1 MKHVLKTLKHNGIY
15 VPQYDYK
22 GFTIKIRGTPLK
34 LKQKG
39 EQMAVAWIKKRQ
51 SAASPPDKMFMKNF
65 MREFLEQLKLENNPT
80 VGFLGTFA
88 KEYLKKIE
96 DYNGNDIDNPNAPI
110 HADIDFSEISAFVEQ
125 EKQKKENM
133 TKEEKK
139 QLAAERK
146 VKREELKA
154 KYAVAEVDGQNLEIA
169 NWTAEPSCL
178 FAGRGD
184 HPQRG
189 RWKDGPSEEDIILNW
204 PLDEEDKPV
213 YPIPE
218 GNWKK
223 VVWEPQK
230 MYVAKW
236 EDKLTGKIKYVWF
249 SDTAFLKQNR
259 EKEKFLKAETLG
271 KQIKKIE
278 DHIMR
283 NLDSKDENRR
293 KVATVCWLILR
304 PNMRV
309 GDEKD
314 PDEADTVGAITL
326 RKEHITIQGETLHFD
341 FLGKDSVR
349 WVKEVQAPPAVIRN
363 IEYFSKNSKEYL
375 FEGIDSK
382 KVSRFLSE
390 KMPKLTAKVFRT
402 WRCTKTVKE
411 ELENSGV
418 TKDDP
423 EYVKKY
429 AAKRANLKVAEVA
442 NHKRKVPATFD
453 DRLAKKEEHLKEM
466 QTQLVAKKAEGKKV
480 ESLEKRIK
488 KAELDL
494 KLTKEAKEYNLGT
507 SLKSYIDP
515 TAYAKWAKKVKFDI
529 TKFYPTTLQKKF
541 SWALSSGKPS
551 ANSECVTA

>member
-1 MKHVLKTLKHNGIY
+1 MKHVLQTLQHNGIY
-15 VPQYDYK
+15 VPQYDFK

-34 LKQKG
+34 LTPKS

-51 SAASPPDKMFMKNF
+51 SAASPPDKVFMKNF
-65 MREFLEQLKLENNPT
+65 MREFLEQLKKENNPT
-80 VGFLGTFA
+80 VGFLDAFSE
-88 KEYLKKIE
+88 EYLQKIE
-96 DYNGNDIDNPNAPI
+96 NTADDIGIPDAAI
-110 HADIDFSEISAFVEQ
+110 HAEIDFSQVADFVAA
-125 EKQKKENM
+125 EKQKKEEM

-154 KYAVAEVDGQNLEIA
+154 KYAVAEVDGQKLEIA

-189 RWKDGPSEEDIILNW
+189 RWKDGPSEEDIILNL
-204 PLDEEDKPV
+204 PKDVPV
-213 YPIPE
+213 PP
-218 GNWKK
+218 GNWKA

-283 NLDSKDENRR
+283 NLDAKDENRR

-326 RKEHITIQGETLHFD
+326 RKEHITIQGDILHFD

-363 IEYFSKNSKEYL
+363 IEYFGNNSKEYL

-402 WRCTKTVKE
+402 WRCTKTVRE

-423 EYVKKY
+423 EYLKKY

-442 NHKRKVPATFD
+442 NHKRKVPATFE
-453 DRLAKKEEHLKEM
+453 DRLSKKEERLKEM
-466 QTQLVAKKAEGKKV
+466 RTQLEAKKTEGKKT

-494 KLTKEAKEYNLGT
+494 KLTREAKEYNLGT

-529 TKFYPTTLQKKF
+529 NKFYPTTLQKKF
-541 SWALSSGKPS
+541 SWALNSRKSS
-551 ANSECVTA
+551 ADSECVTA